1 MKFALADPPYLGC
14 AAKHY
19 GRHHADAA
27 DYDRIETHAAL
38 IARLVGEYPDG
49 WALCLHSP
57 SLKAML
63 NLCPDDV
70 RVGAWVKPF
79 GAFKVNVNPAYVWEP
94 VIWRGGRKRT
104 RQQDT
109 TRDWQ
114 TTPFDCVAESITLR
128 RGLTGAKPRAFTL
141 WVCDLLNVQPGDT
154 VDDLFPGSGA
164 VQAAINERLRAQLEP
179 LELFAGDAA

>member
-1 MKFALADPPYLGC
+1 VRFALADPPYLGC
-14 AAKHY
+14 GQKHY
-19 GRHHADAA
+19 GALHPDAA
-27 DYDRIETHAAL
+27 DYDSIEAHAQL
-38 IARLVGEYPDG
+38 VARLCDEYPDG
-49 WALCLHSP
+49 WALCLHTP

-79 GAFKVNVNPAYVWEP
+79 AAFKVNVNPAYAWEP

-109 TRDWQ
+109 TRDWL
-114 TTPFDCVAESITLR
+114 AESITMK
-128 RGLTGAKPRAFTL
+128 RGLTGAKPRAFCM
-141 WVCDLLNVQPGDT
+141 WVFDLLNVEPGDE

-164 VQAAINERLRAQLEP
+164 VGHAIAERLRHQPEP
-179 LELFAGDAA
+179 VGLFAEDAA